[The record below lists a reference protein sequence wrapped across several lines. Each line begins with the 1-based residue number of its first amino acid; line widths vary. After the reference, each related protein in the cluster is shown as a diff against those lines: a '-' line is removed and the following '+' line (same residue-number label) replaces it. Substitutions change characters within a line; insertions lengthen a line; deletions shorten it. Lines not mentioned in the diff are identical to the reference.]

1 MKKMHFS
8 PRWRFREFYQRLF
21 YRLEWRYS
29 TERHDPY
36 RCCECGSTDVEIKV
50 WCKVNEGGRY
60 SGDCEEYDRSYCNAC
75 DNHVR
80 IRPTSM
86 LLAKAEEWWD
96 RMAAEKK
103 RRAADY
109 AGFPDK
115 FWNGLSEEEKIE
127 LWLKH

>member
-1 MKKMHFS
+1 
-8 PRWRFREFYQRLF
+8 
-21 YRLEWRYS
+21 
-29 TERHDPY
+29 
-36 RCCECGSTDVEIKV
+36 VEIKV

-60 SGDCEEYDRSYCNAC
+60 SGDCEEYDRSYCTAC

-115 FWNGLSEEEKIE
+115 FWHGLSEEEKIK
-127 LWLKH
+127 LWIKP